1 MMSFLKIYLDFVVIM
16 PVFSGI
22 TEIVLITVNVEI
34 VGWTL
39 SGRNAKKKKKKM
51 ANQTLEEN

>member
-22 TEIVLITVNVEI
+22 TEIVLITVNVES
-34 VGWTL
+34 VGWTPI
-39 SGRNAKKKKKKM
+39 GRNAKKM
-51 ANQTLEEN
+51 GNQTPEKNQL